1 MQKNHRINRKNK
13 GYAWQ
18 ALALLL
24 VFSLAVAV
32 TCQTKRRPS
41 EPQMLGFEFETVTMN
56 LDGKLANRRKGQARY
71 FVEDLKGVRLE
82 MVEIPAGTFLMGT
95 SRAQADQEKAI
106 GQKPEGGPYSSC
118 VWEMPQHEVAVPS
131 FYMGKY
137 EVTQAQWKAVAK
149 LPKVSLKLDPDPSQA
164 EGDNRP
170 VEQISWDEAIE
181 FCARLSKATGRRY
194 RLPSEAEWEYACRAG
209 TTTAFAFGENV
220 TNGMVVSTLGKSS
233 PVGTTGIANN
243 FGLYDM
249 HGSVQEWCQDY
260 WHEDYNEAPTD
271 GSAWETGRKP
281 PGRVVRGY
289 WAGGGAWV
297 ADRDRGRS
305 ASRLYLSPNTRNDG
319 TGFRVVVNA
328 RNR

>member
-1 MQKNHRINRKNK
+1 MQKNHKIIQKNK
-13 GYAWQ
+13 CYAWQ
-18 ALALLL
+18 AVAMLL
-24 VFSLAVAV
+24 VLSLTVSV
-32 TCQTKRRPS
+32 TCQTKRLPS
-41 EPQMLGFEFETVTMN
+41 EPQMRSYEFETVTVN
-56 LDGKLANRRKGQARY
+56 EDGKITNRRKGETRD
-71 FVEDLKGVRLE
+71 FVEDLKGVGLE

-95 SRAQADQEKAI
+95 SRAQADQEIAI
-106 GQKPEGGPYSSC
+106 GRSLKSGPYSSC
-118 VWEMPQHEVAVPS
+118 EWEMPQHEVTVPS

-149 LPKVSLKLDPDPSQA
+149 LPRVSLKLDPDPSQA

-170 VEQISWDEAIE
+170 VEQISWDEAVE

-194 RLPSEAEWEYACRAG
+194 RLPTEAEWEYACRAG
-209 TTTAFAFGENV
+209 TTTAFAFGDSV
-220 TNGMVVSTLGKSS
+220 TKGMVGSTLGESS

-260 WHEDYNEAPTD
+260 WHKNYDEAPTD

-281 PGRVVRGY
+281 PGRVVRGF

-297 ADRDRGRS
+297 VDRDRGRS
-305 ASRLYLSPNTRNDG
+305 ASRLFLSPDTRNDG
-319 TGFRVVVNA
+319 TGFRVVVDA
-328 RNR
+328 GSR